1 MPAAEVVIVAF
12 LGLALL
18 ASLISNRTRTPYTL
32 LLVLI
37 GMLLAAS
44 STSSLLG
51 VDLIYQQLVG
61 GRLFV
66 ALVLPSLLFETMINI
81 KAEEFA
87 SVSRP
92 ALLLATLGVVV
103 ATVVGGLLLWG
114 IAALPIYPAFL
125 FAALIA
131 PTDVATVLE
140 IFKRVKVPEKLTTLL
155 ETEAVFNDA
164 TGIIVFATLLAS
176 FNVSGLSLAGA
187 SAQFLL
193 QFGGGVLIGLAV
205 AVGASM
211 LQRLISERMTEV
223 ILTIATVYGSYALA
237 RSIGA
242 SGLIAVAVTGL
253 YYGNK
258 VISKEVDV
266 SAQLVKSFW
275 NVIAFIANTAA
286 FLFIGLSTNIGELF
300 GGFGAILL
308 AFAAVIA
315 ARYVSVQ
322 VILGLKPI
330 AGENYENSWKNVA
343 LLGGMR
349 GALSIVLVASVPT
362 TVPDRELIVT
372 MTLGVAFLSIVL
384 QGPLLRRYASRRF
397 KVG

>member
-51 VDLIYQQLVG
+51 VDLIKQQLEG

-81 KAEEFA
+81 KTEEFA

-103 ATVVGGLLLWG
+103 ATLVGGLLLWG

-140 IFKRVKVPEKLTTLL
+140 IFKRVGVPEKLATLL

-164 TGIIVFATLLAS
+164 TGILVF
-176 FNVSGLSLAGA
+176 SLAGA
-187 SAQFLL
+187 STQFLL

-211 LQRLISERMTEV
+211 LHRLVSERMSEV

-237 RSIGA
+237 RSVGA

-253 YYGNK
+253 YYGNL
-258 VISKEVDV
+258 VISREVDV
-266 SAQLVKSFW
+266 TAQLIKSFW

-286 FLFIGLSTNIGELF
+286 FLFIGLSTNIGELI
-300 GGFGAILL
+300 GGFGPILL
-308 AFAAVIA
+308 AFAAVLA

-322 VILGLKPI
+322 AILGFKSV
-330 AGENYENSWKNVA
+330 AGEKFENSWKNVA

-349 GALSIVLVASVPT
+349 GALSIVLVASVPAM
-362 TVPDRELIVT
+362 PGRELIVT

-384 QGPLLRRYASRRF
+384 QGPLLTRYASRKFRA
-397 KVG
+397 G

>member
-51 VDLIYQQLVG
+51 VDLIKQQLEG

-81 KAEEFA
+81 KTEEFA

-103 ATVVGGLLLWG
+103 ATLVGGLLLWG

-140 IFKRVKVPEKLTTLL
+140 IFKRVGVPEKLATLL

-164 TGIIVFATLLAS
+164 TGILVFATLLAS
-176 FNVSGLSLAGA
+176 FNASGLSLAGA
-187 SAQFLL
+187 STQFLL

-205 AVGASM
+205 AAGASM
-211 LQRLISERMTEV
+211 LHRLVSERMSEV

-237 RSIGA
+237 RSVGA

-253 YYGNK
+253 YYGNL
-258 VISKEVDV
+258 VISREVDV
-266 SAQLVKSFW
+266 TAQLIKSFW

-286 FLFIGLSTNIGELF
+286 FLFIGLSTNIGELI
-300 GGFGAILL
+300 GGFGPILL
-308 AFAAVIA
+308 AFAAVLA

-322 VILGLKPI
+322 AILGFKSV
-330 AGENYENSWKNVA
+330 AGEKFENSWKNVA

-349 GALSIVLVASVPT
+349 GALSIVLVASVPAM
-362 TVPDRELIVT
+362 PGRELIVT

-384 QGPLLRRYASRRF
+384 QGPLLTRYASRKFRA
-397 KVG
+397 G